1 MPPAEAPAA
10 AAEDDG
16 GGGFAGI
23 PFAALD
29 FYEDLEA
36 DNSRVW
42 WQAHKDFY
50 RDTVR
55 APVEALAAAL
65 EDEFGTAKVF
75 RPYRDVRF
83 SKDKTP
89 YKTHQGL
96 FVATAPGTGY
106 YAQIDAAGLSTAGG
120 SYALAPEQLARLRT
134 AVDDDVR
141 GAELEGIVDALAH
154 AGFTIGGDR
163 LKTHPR
169 GFPADHPRIRL
180 LRHRSLTARRD
191 HGCPEWVQT
200 PVALDRVRASWRAVG
215 PLVEWLT
222 QVVG

>member
-1 MPPAEAPAA
+1 MPPDGTPAPAD
-10 AAEDDG
+10 DDG
-16 GGGFAGI
+16 EGGGFTGI

-36 DNSRVW
+36 DNSRAW
-42 WQAHKDFY
+42 WQPRKDIY

-55 APVEALAAAL
+55 APMTALAAAL
-65 EDEFGTAKVF
+65 EDEFGVAKVF

-89 YKTHQGL
+89 YKTHQGV
-96 FVATAPGTGY
+96 FTATAPGTGY
-106 YAQIDAAGLSTAGG
+106 YVAIDAAGLSTAGG
-120 SYALAPEQLARLRT
+120 CYSLTSDQLARLRS
-134 AVDDDVR
+134 AIDDDVR
-141 GAELEGIVDALAH
+141 GVELENIVARLAG

-169 GFPADHPRIRL
+169 GYPADHPRIGL
-180 LRHRSLTARRD
+180 LRHRSLTARLE

-200 PVALDRVRASWRAVG
+200 PAALDRVRESWRAVT

>member
-1 MPPAEAPAA
+1 MPPDEAPATDNDA
-10 AAEDDG
+10 C

-55 APVEALAAAL
+55 ASMETLAAAL
-65 EDEFGTAKVF
+65 EDEFGAAKVF

-120 SYALAPEQLARLRT
+120 SYALAPEQLARLR
-134 AVDDDVR
+134 AAIDDDVR
-141 GAELEGIVDALAH
+141 GAELESIVDALTH
-154 AGFTIGGDR
+154 DGFTIGGDR

-169 GFPADHPRIRL
+169 GYPAGHRRIRL
-180 LRHRSLTARRD
+180 LRHRSLTARFD

-200 PVALDRVRASWRAVG
+200 PAALDRVRASWRAAS